1 LHTKPLPPNE
11 QPLEQYGWPLLSTMQ
26 GLDWVSAEP
35 GVLGLT

>member
-1 LHTKPLPPNE
+1 LHTKVPVNV
-11 QPLEQYGWPLLSTMQ
+11 QPLEQNGWPLLSAMQ